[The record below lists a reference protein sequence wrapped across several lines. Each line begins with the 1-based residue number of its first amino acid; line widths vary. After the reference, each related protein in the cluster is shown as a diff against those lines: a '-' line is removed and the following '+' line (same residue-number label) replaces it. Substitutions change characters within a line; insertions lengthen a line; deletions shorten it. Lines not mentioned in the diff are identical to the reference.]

1 MLKQRTL
8 RNPIKA
14 VGIGLHTGKNITME
28 LLPAEANTGI
38 NFIRSDISEDFLIP
52 AIAENVGDTSLST
65 ALIKD
70 DIKIST
76 IEHLLSAIAGLGVDN
91 CVIKVNGPEVPI
103 MDGSSSPFVFL
114 IQSAGLEDQEA
125 LKKFIKVKK
134 EVTVTRDDAYAT
146 IKPFDGFKVSFKVD
160 FDHPVHKQLPSE
172 SVIDFSSTSFVKE
185 VCRARTFGLMSEA
198 EMLKS
203 RNLALGASVS
213 NAIVFGDDEIL
224 NDEGLRFNDEIVKHK
239 TLDAIGDLYLLG
251 GNLIGEFSG
260 YKSGH
265 ELNNKLLRKI
275 IEDDDAYDYH
285 VDRWGTKWDVGG
297 DVEAFGDEVHSY
309 FESAWSPPIEG
320 LTKISSL
327 FPTAE
332 FRLEYNEPGMCYC
345 GVTQFTN
352 GEVNDS
358 YTDYDDIPGV
368 SELDFNEDDVHEQ
381 LEEIVEE
388 WISNQ

>member
-1 MLKQRTL
+1 MSYLTQKTIK
-8 RNPIKA
+8 NPISFG
-14 VGIGLHTGKNITME
+14 GIGLHTGLRVNVCIK
-28 LLPAEANTGI
+28 PARPDTGI
-38 NFIRSDISEDFLIP
+38 VFKRVDLKTNNLVYPNFM
-52 AIAENVGDTSLST
+52 NVSNTSLNT
-65 ALIKD
+65 TITNEFGV
-70 DIKIST
+70 KIST

-91 CVIKVNGPEVPI
+91 CLIKVDGPEVPI

-160 FDHPVHKQLPSE
+160 FDHPVHKQLPSK

-275 IEDDDAYDYH
+275 IEDDDAYE
-285 VDRWGTKWDVGG
+285 T
-297 DVEAFGDEVHSY
+297 VEFENSENAPISYVRPPFGD
-309 FESAWSPPIEG
+309 IE
-320 LTKISSL
+320 
-327 FPTAE
+327 
-332 FRLEYNEPGMCYC
+332 
-345 GVTQFTN
+345 
-352 GEVNDS
+352 
-358 YTDYDDIPGV
+358 
-368 SELDFNEDDVHEQ
+368 
-381 LEEIVEE
+381 
-388 WISNQ
+388 

>member
-8 RNPIKA
+8 RNSIKA
-14 VGIGLHTGKNITME
+14 VGIGLHTGKNINLE
-28 LLPAEANTGI
+28 LIPAEINSGI
-38 NFIRSDISEDFLIP
+38 NFIRTDVDENLIIP

-65 ALIKD
+65 ALVKD
-70 DIKIST
+70 DVKIST

-91 CVIKVNGPEVPI
+91 CLIKVDGPEVPI

-265 ELNNKLLRKI
+265 ELNNKLLSCLLYTSDAA
-275 IEDDDAYDYH
+275 DD
-285 VDRWGTKWDVGG
+285 
-297 DVEAFGDEVHSY
+297 
-309 FESAWSPPIEG
+309 P
-320 LTKISSL
+320 
-327 FPTAE
+327 
-332 FRLEYNEPGMCYC
+332 
-345 GVTQFTN
+345 
-352 GEVNDS
+352 
-358 YTDYDDIPGV
+358 
-368 SELDFNEDDVHEQ
+368 
-381 LEEIVEE
+381 
-388 WISNQ
+388 